1 MATFTPRILW
11 VWVCVCAHTRACA
24 SVSFP
29 TETQLTV
36 ARFLVGWGWGAT
48 TLDGDIAALP
58 FLRVLSFNNLT
69 RLDEESLAE
78 LSSLSVLRLSHNSIS
93 HIAEGAFKGLRSLRV
108 LYVSHY

>member
-1 MATFTPRILW
+1 M
-11 VWVCVCAHTRACA
+11 
-24 SVSFP
+24 
-29 TETQLTV
+29 
-36 ARFLVGWGWGAT
+36 GWGWGAT
-48 TLDGDIAALP
+48 TLDGDITALP

-108 LYVSHY
+108 LYVSHS